1 MKRTT
6 TVFAVAITVLGGA
19 AHLQSQEPVDLQKV
33 GAAVRVNQ
41 EEIRTYSWQSRVTY
55 MVDGMQRKVEVFKVE
70 YGENDW
76 MQRTQIG
83 GETAKG
89 TVKGPDGK
97 KLSKKQQEAAL
108 DFVAKAKN
116 QLDAYLS
123 PLFAEKAV
131 ATATA
136 TVEGEDLILL
146 SQNVVNKGDTVKF
159 SLSNATRAPKTLNVS
174 ATIEGSPMQ
183 LDVTFGVL
191 EWGPFHPAKSVTT
204 TSWNGMQLQITT
216 ENSDYSDN

>member
-1 MKRTT
+1 MKRLTK
-6 TVFAVAITVLGGA
+6 VFAVTVTVLGA
-19 AHLQSQEPVDLQKV
+19 AALLSAQEPLDLQKM

-41 EEIRTYSWQSRVTY
+41 EELRTYSWQSRVTY
-55 MVDGMQRKVEVFKVE
+55 LVNGVQRKMEVFKVE

-108 DFVAKAKN
+108 EFVAKAKN
-116 QLDAYLS
+116 QLDAYFS
-123 PLFAEKAV
+123 PLFTEKAV

-136 TVEGEDLILL
+136 TVEGEDLVLL
-146 SQNVVNKGDTVKF
+146 SQNVVNKGDTVTF
-159 SLSNATRAPKTLNVS
+159 TMSNATRAPKTLNVS
-174 ATIEGSPMQ
+174 AVIEGSPMQ

-191 EWGPFHPAKSVTT
+191 EWGPFYPAKSVTA

>member
-131 ATATA
+131 ATATT

>member
-6 TVFAVAITVLGGA
+6 RVFAIAVTVLGAA
-19 AHLQSQEPVDLQKV
+19 AHLQAQEPVDLQKM

-41 EEIRTYSWQSRVTY
+41 EEIRTYKWQSRITY
-55 MVDGMQRKVEVFKVE
+55 MVDGVQRKVEVFKVE

-83 GETAKG
+83 GETAKDK
-89 TVKGPDGK
+89 VRGPDGK
-97 KLSKKQQEAAL
+97 KLSKKQHEAAL
-108 DFVAKAKN
+108 EFVTKAKN

-131 ATATA
+131 ATATT
-136 TVEGEDLILL
+136 TVEGDDLILL
-146 SQNVVNKGDTVKF
+146 SHNVVNQGDTVKF

-174 ATIEGSPMQ
+174 AIIEGSPMQ

-191 EWGPFHPAKSVTT
+191 EFGPFHTAKSITT
-204 TSWNGMQLQITT
+204 TSWNGMQLTITT
-216 ENSDYSDN
+216 ENSDYS